1 MHSKALLVRFS
12 LLAAMV
18 GAQISAADGVA
29 GPQTIDPAEARAGG
43 EGVISQVIPFAGVFV
58 GLSARNRVYRE
69 ANTFIAERSDYYD
82 RLRAKAQE
90 QLKNRELIER
100 GGSQLGAYTKVV
112 ALIEQERQA
121 TNAFAESE
129 KRAAREAFI
138 RRVQSA
144 IIFRVSGTEAVR
156 TLFNAMRRGVNSS
169 KDAINTALDALGG
182 NRGGVLAELEKARRV
197 ASRVRA
203 VGAAIGG
210 PTGQRIARISGRI
223 AAAIQNPQQA
233 IAKDLES
240 ALGDLDQLGD
250 AVETLDR
257 IGRVPNVGGE
267 PREVVIQITDAS
279 QRDPALEA
287 IISLLSGSGRQD
299 ASLRERARTAIL
311 AGSVARCALIGDKYL
326 KALKDLLSDEAV
338 AGQVESDVFSGCRAV
353 SSDDLAPASGGSGT
367 PIATASS
374 ETPAAMEASLTLI
387 QAEITDHAC
396 TRPSPNTNYSCMYT
410 IRFDVAYI
418 APASP
423 ATLTCSNTGVFIGDP
438 MTLAEGSGT
447 TTFVLETG
455 AWSSTP
461 PGQEIA
467 AGCVLTGGTLQT
479 EDFFRVGF
487 SMGSQSWQ
495 GDWDYPPLFFPAP

>member
-1 MHSKALLVRFS
+1 MRSRTRLARFG

-18 GAQISAADGVA
+18 GAQISAAGSVP
-29 GPQTIDPAEARAGG
+29 GPQAVDPAEARAGG

-69 ANTFIAERSDYYD
+69 ANAFIAERSDYYD

-100 GGSQLGAYTKVV
+100 GGSQLAAYTKVV

-138 RRVQSA
+138 HRVQSA

-182 NRGGVLAELEKARRV
+182 NQGGVLAELEKARRI

-210 PTGQRIARISGRI
+210 PTGKRIAAISGRI
-223 AAAIQNPQQA
+223 ASAIEHPQQA

-240 ALGDLDQLGD
+240 ALGDLDQLGG

-257 IGRVPNVGGE
+257 IGRVPNVGGM
-267 PREVVIQITDAS
+267 PQDVVIQITDAS

-287 IISLLSGSGRQD
+287 IISLLSGSDKQN

-311 AGSVARCALIGDKYL
+311 AGNVARCALIGDQYL
-326 KALKDLLSDEAV
+326 KALQDLLSGDPA
-338 AGQVESDVFSGCRAV
+338 AGQGEGDVFSGCRAV
-353 SSDDLAPASGGSGT
+353 SSQDLAQSVEGPGT
-367 PIATASS
+367 AAAPDSTQ
-374 ETPAAMEASLTLI
+374 TPMVMEPSLTLI
-387 QAEITDHAC
+387 EAQIVDHAC
-396 TRPSPNTNYSCMYT
+396 EGPDQDSNYACTYT
-410 IRFDVAYI
+410 ISFEVAYV
-418 APASP
+418 APATP
-423 ATLTCSNTGVFIGDP
+423 ARLTCSNTGVFIGDP
-438 MTLAEGSGT
+438 VVLTETSGT
-447 TTFVLETG
+447 TTVLLESG
-455 AWSSTP
+455 PWSNKP
-461 PGQEIA
+461 PGEEIVSS
-467 AGCVLTGGTLQT
+467 CVVQGGTRQT
-479 EDFFRVGF
+479 GDFFASSF
-487 SMGSQSWQ
+487 SLDSS
-495 GDWDYPPLFFPAP
+495 DSARESDYPALFFPAP